1 MNNLNILVLESIHP
15 SGIKLL
21 EKVGKV
27 NVKLNLSKKEIYNFL
42 KTTHIVIC
50 KSVINVDKEF
60 ILNAPKLLLVGRA
73 GTGIDNF
80 DVDFL
85 KFKNIPLLTVPT
97 GNSISAAEFTI
108 MCILI
113 SIKNTTKAINRVQK
127 RDFRRDLLQGREL
140 SKMTVGVIGL
150 GNVGKLVVDRLHPF
164 GCKILAFDNNK
175 NTNLNELNIS
185 NNNFKFESLEKLF
198 RDSDIVTLHATANYQ
213 SIGMVNKDLLSKAKK
228 GLILINTA
236 RGRLLNNKD
245 ILEAIEEGIIKE
257 AFIDTLYP
265 EPSYSASPE
274 SCSYKHP
281 FLNHPKITIFP
292 HMAASTDDAQKNIS
306 VDLAQQI
313 TSYLEE
319 KNYLETSI

>member
-27 NVKLNLSKKEIYNFL
+27 NVKFNLSKEEIYNFL

-85 KFKNIPLLTVPT
+85 KFKKIPLLTVPT

-108 MCILI
+108 MCILN

-140 SKMTVGVIGL
+140 SQMTVGVVGL
-150 GNVGKLVVDRLHPF
+150 GNVGKLVVERLHPF
-164 GCKILAFDNNK
+164 GCKILAFDNKKNGNQNNFNKFK
-175 NTNLNELNIS
+175 NT
-185 NNNFKFESLEKLF
+185 FHVESLEKLF
-198 RDSDIVTLHATANYQ
+198 RDSDIVTLHVTANNQ

-236 RGRLLNNKD
+236 RGRLLNNED
-245 ILEAIEEGIIKE
+245 ILEAIEKGIIKE

-265 EPSYSASPE
+265 EPSYSELPE
-274 SCSYKHP
+274 SCAYKHP
-281 FLNHPKITIFP
+281 FLNHSKITIFP
-292 HMAASTDDAQKNIS
+292 HMAASTEDAQKRIS
-306 VDLAQQI
+306 LDLAQQI
-313 TSYLEE
+313 KLFLEK